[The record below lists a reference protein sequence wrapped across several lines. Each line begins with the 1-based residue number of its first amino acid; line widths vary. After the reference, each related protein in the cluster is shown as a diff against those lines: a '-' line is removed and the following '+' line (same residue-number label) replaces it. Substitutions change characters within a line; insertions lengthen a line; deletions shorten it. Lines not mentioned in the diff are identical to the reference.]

1 MHIRKE
7 KEIRPLFD
15 FFVGEI
21 VSNKLKKICQDLV
34 KYKDF
39 WTFPASIGH
48 HHSFKYGLILHTLEV
63 TNTALH
69 KAKLFKNCDNDILI
83 TAALWHDLA
92 KIWDIKPTTGTTH
105 IEFQKAEYFREVHH
119 ISGSNAEFTAVA
131 AKFGLDRA
139 TVQKVQHCI
148 ISHHGSKDWGSPVV
162 PNSLEAI
169 LLHQSDMLSAKSP
182 LQSEI
187 KD

>member
-1 MHIRKE
+1 MDIRKE

-15 FFVGEI
+15 YFVDEI
-21 VSNKLKKICQDLV
+21 SSSKLRKICRDLV
-34 KYKDF
+34 KYKEF

-48 HHSFKYGLILHTLEV
+48 HHNFKYGLVLHTLEV
-63 TNTALH
+63 AEMAIY
-69 KAKLFKNCDNDILI
+69 KAKALKNCNNDILI

-92 KIWDIKPTTGTTH
+92 KIWDIKVKNGSFRL
-105 IEFQKAEYFREVHH
+105 EFEKADYFREVHH

-131 AKFGLDRA
+131 MKFGLDRA

-148 ISHHGSKDWGSPVV
+148 ISHHGNKDWGSPVV

-169 LLHQSDMLSAKSP
+169 LLHQSDLLSAKNP